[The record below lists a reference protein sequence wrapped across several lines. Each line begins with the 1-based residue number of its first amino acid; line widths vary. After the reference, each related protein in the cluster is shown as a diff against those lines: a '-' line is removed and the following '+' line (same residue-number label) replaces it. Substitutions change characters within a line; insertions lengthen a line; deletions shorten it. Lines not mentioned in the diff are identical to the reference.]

1 MKKNILLLLPLLLAA
16 CVAPPVVL
24 EVQHNAPH
32 NSSMYVCRLKA
43 FTTEFR
49 SENSSRGKAKL
60 DVHKQCL
67 AKHNAMFCEEK
78 DIVCQSYE

>member
-1 MKKNILLLLPLLLAA
+1 MLPLLLAA
-16 CVAPPVVL
+16 CVAPPAVVL
-24 EVQHNAPH
+24 EVQQHDTPDN
-32 NSSMYVCRLKA
+32 NTMYVCRLKA

-60 DVHKQCL
+60 DVHKQCR